1 MKKLIYLILFLSA
14 FTALFSCNRLKKASP
29 DEVIITGKLSNS
41 SKDLIILQLLQP
53 NSIKTIDSAYADNE
67 GNFTFRYKPAE
78 AGFYLIRS
86 THKDFFTL
94 VVNKGENIEIKA
106 DAKNLFASYQV
117 KGSPESELL
126 REFYRYTQRNEAKI
140 DSMAKIFK
148 NSQGLPNFVSIRNS
162 LEAEYQLIFKN
173 QQEYSKNF
181 INQHPASLASLLVI
195 NQKFGLNVLF
205 SEKTDFAYFE
215 KLDNGL
221 MQAYPNNINTLDH
234 HQRVSNFKTSLT
246 EEKLKENRLDIGA
259 IAPDFSLPNASGNPV
274 ALSSLRGKVV
284 LLDFWASWCGPCR
297 RELPNLVKAYK
308 KFKAKGF
315 EIYGVSLDKEKEA
328 WLNAIQSDKL
338 TWTQVS
344 DLKFWE
350 SPAARLYNISA
361 IPASYLLDRDGKIIA
376 KNLRG
381 NELETKLK
389 DILK

>member
-1 MKKLIYLILFLSA
+1 MKKLIYFILFLSA

-53 NSIKTIDSAYADNE
+53 NSIKPIDSAYADNE
-67 GNFTFRYKPAE
+67 GNFTFRYKPDG

-86 THKDFFTL
+86 IHKDFLML

-106 DAKNLFASYQV
+106 DAKNLFTSYQV

-173 QQEYSKNF
+173 QQDYSKNF

-195 NQKFGLNVLF
+195 NQKFGPNVLF

-215 KLDNGL
+215 KLDKGL
-221 MQAYPNNINTLDH
+221 MHAYPNNINTLDH

-259 IAPDFSLPNASGNPV
+259 VAPDFSLPNTSGTPV

-308 KFKAKGF
+308 NFKSKGF

-338 TWTQVS
+338 TWIQVS
-344 DLKFWE
+344 DLKFWD
-350 SPAARLYNISA
+350 SPVARLYNISA

-376 KNLRG
+376 KDLKG
-381 NELETKLK
+381 NELEMKLK